1 MCNHPIIRIITLRK
15 SVAVMA
21 TALFQAFI
29 YGEIIGHGTQV
40 QPVCENRWSVKA
52 DNQENVL

>member
-1 MCNHPIIRIITLRK
+1 
-15 SVAVMA
+15 MA
-21 TALFQAFI
+21 TALVQAFI
-29 YGEIIGHGTQV
+29 YGEIIGHGAQV